1 MNNTMGFQAKHM
13 LGFDPRKVVAEAI
26 KSGLMS
32 PAPAPAVPK
41 VSAHGQPCRKTG
53 PSGRYSTADV
63 DRVHLLRHEDRLTYK
78 VIAKMTGFP
87 MNSIAWML
95 YGLNPSPEMAAKL
108 TRKKFGK

>member
-1 MNNTMGFQAKHM
+1 MNNTMGFQPKHVF
-13 LGFDPRKVVAEAI
+13 GFDPRKVVAAAI
-26 KSGLMS
+26 KSGLLPQQPV
-32 PAPAPAVPK
+32 PAAPK

-63 DRVHLLRHEDRLTYK
+63 DRVHRLRHEDGLTYK

-95 YGLNPSPEMAAKL
+95 YGLKPSPEMAAKL
-108 TRKKFGK
+108 GKRKLGK

>member
-1 MNNTMGFQAKHM
+1 MGFQPKSA
-13 LGFDPRKVVAEAI
+13 LGFDPRAVVAAAM
-26 KSGLMS
+26 KAGLVT
-32 PAPAPAVPK
+32 PPPAVELK
-41 VSAHGQPCRKTG
+41 TTAHGQPSRKTG

-63 DRVHLLRHEDRLTYK
+63 DRVHRLRHEDGLTYK

-108 TRKKFGK
+108 TKKKFGK

>member
-1 MNNTMGFQAKHM
+1 MINTMGFQPKTA
-13 LGFDPRKVVAEAI
+13 LGFDPRAVVAAAF
-26 KSGLMS
+26 KAGLMPPQPV
-32 PAPAPAVPK
+32 PAAPK

-63 DRVHLLRHEDRLTYK
+63 DRVHHLRHEHGLTYK

-108 TRKKFGK
+108 TTKKLGK